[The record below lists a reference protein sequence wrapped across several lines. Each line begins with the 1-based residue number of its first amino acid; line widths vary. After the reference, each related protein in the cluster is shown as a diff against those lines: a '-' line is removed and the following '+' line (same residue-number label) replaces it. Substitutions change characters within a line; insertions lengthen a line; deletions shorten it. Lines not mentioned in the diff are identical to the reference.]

1 MHFIWPCSR
10 LVRLLMPPIEAI
22 CWEFLGR
29 EAVLLFHHS
38 IRAIVLG
45 RKSTL
50 SIQSPC
56 VWKARGF
63 YSYYCRVPFLQ
74 TLQNVLQVA
83 VTSLFGG
90 NNVNS
95 AAAMLLLSLKYSKLI
110 QSLRCWA
117 KFNLLQIA

>member
-29 EAVLLFHHS
+29 EAAILFHHC

-56 VWKARGF
+56 VSKTGLLF
-63 YSYYCRVPFLQ
+63 LLLPTSFPSQSVEHLKVP
-74 TLQNVLQVA
+74 
-83 VTSLFGG
+83 VTSLFAG
-90 NNVNS
+90 NNVNG
-95 AAAMLLLSLKYSKLI
+95 AAAMLLLPLKYSSLI
-110 QSLRCWA
+110 QSPANRR
-117 KFNLLQIA
+117 KFNLHRIA